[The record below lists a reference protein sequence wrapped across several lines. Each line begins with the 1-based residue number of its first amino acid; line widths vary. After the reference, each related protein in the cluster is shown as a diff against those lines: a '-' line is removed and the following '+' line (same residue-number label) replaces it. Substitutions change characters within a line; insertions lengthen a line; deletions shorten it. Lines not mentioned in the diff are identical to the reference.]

1 MNRFAASVDAHATSP
16 PIHGNATIPDF
27 RPRFFRFLLTTR
39 YNPFVFIRLLCLVVV
54 MLTAASAQALTGQA
68 ADWNRPYEPFHI
80 IANIYYVGPS
90 GLSAHLITTPEGHI
104 LIDSGYEQTV
114 PLIRESVTRLGF
126 RFEDVKILLSS
137 HAHSDHVAG
146 HRAVQRQTGARIM
159 AMAGDAEVI
168 EGGGKGD
175 FRWEGISSWPPATVD
190 RVLRDGDTVTLGG
203 VTVTAHLNP
212 GHSKGCT
219 TWTMDITENGRD
231 LQVVFVGGVSI
242 NDGVRLV
249 GNPKFPEIA
258 DAYARTFRHLK
269 SLRGDVFLSQHA
281 EQHNMHEKRERMKAG
296 AKTNPFIDPQ
306 GYRRFVEEYER
317 RYLDQLARE
326 RAAR

>member
-1 MNRFAASVDAHATSP
+1 MRN
-16 PIHGNATIPDF
+16 IHGR
-27 RPRFFRFLLTTR
+27 RPRGRRRPSWRVRRGRRNDRKLVAR
-39 YNPFVFIRLLCLVVV
+39 YNLNVLLRPLLLAAALVTAC
-54 MLTAASAQALTGQA
+54 TAAPAQLTGQA
-68 ADWNRPYEPFHI
+68 AEWNRPYEPFHI
-80 IANIYYVGPS
+80 VANIYYVGPS

-126 RFEDVKILLSS
+126 RFKDIKILLSS

-146 HRAVQRQTGARIM
+146 HSAVKHQTGARIM
-159 AMAGDAEVI
+159 AMAGDAEII

-175 FRWEGISSWPPATVD
+175 FRGEGMSFWPPAKVD

-203 VTVTAHLNP
+203 STLTAHHNP
-212 GHSKGCT
+212 GHTKGCT
-219 TWTMDITENGRD
+219 TWTMNVTEDGRD

-258 DAYARTFRHLK
+258 DAYTQTFRHLK

-281 EQHNMHEKRERMKAG
+281 EQHGMHEKRERMKAG
-296 AKTNPFIDPQ
+296 AKSNPFIDPE
-306 GYRRFVEEYER
+306 GYRLFVEEYER
-317 RYLDQLARE
+317 RYLDQLAGE
-326 RAAR
+326 MAAR